1 MFDNTVLKIIYR
13 PNGPRLQRNLKDCAM
28 RNFMALR
35 LTAQYFSGKIKED
48 EMGGA
53 CGTYV
58 EKVNA

>member
-1 MFDNTVLKIIYR
+1 
-13 PNGPRLQRNLKDCAM
+13 M

-58 EKVNA
+58 EKGNA